1 MAEQKDLSSLERSSD
16 LSRINA
22 FTDGVFAIAIT
33 LLVLQLE
40 VPAFIDNASGL
51 WQGLGDQ
58 EADFLA
64 FTNSFA
70 VIGMFWYLHHRFMR
84 MVREFDK
91 FLVALNLLY
100 LFFIVL
106 IPFSSQLMGEHG
118 WKIPVTDVI
127 YLVNVAL
134 VTFVAGLMYIHT
146 SKQSM
151 IYPEYGTLVRKGIP
165 AVFARGIICLA
176 IIPFAF
182 LIGPYTPLLLI
193 PLWLLNPYERARRV
207 VDEYEEEHQHSD
219 GKGE

>member
-1 MAEQKDLSSLERSSD
+1 
-16 LSRINA
+16 
-22 FTDGVFAIAIT
+22 
-33 LLVLQLE
+33 
-40 VPAFIDNASGL
+40 
-51 WQGLGDQ
+51 
-58 EADFLA
+58 
-64 FTNSFA
+64 
-70 VIGMFWYLHHRFMR
+70 MR

-207 VDEYEEEHQHSD
+207 IDEYEEEHQHPD
-219 GKGE
+219 GKRE